1 MVRHDAGGQQ
11 AGFYLSS
18 RQGAE
23 GTRPILAPGVCARS
37 CVGVC
42 AWECT
47 LVGVVY
53 VLCVCAHLHSP
64 CPHATHTHT
73 HTLCLYTAW
82 RTSRTRRRQ
91 RLGWTIEATRRQTSV
106 TLVTTTRAL
115 PHQRTFRGGTARRS
129 RTVGIMRAWSREKP
143 WCPRW
148 LRLRRLN
155 SGRQRA
161 ASAWRP
167 STDPG
172 RRARPRLRGVA
183 VSFHECGAECR
194 WWDSGASLLTP

>member
-1 MVRHDAGGQQ
+1 MMQVGSKQDSTSLPVKEPREPD
-11 AGFYLSS
+11 
-18 RQGAE
+18 
-23 GTRPILAPGVCARS
+23 RS
-37 CVGVC
+37 WPRGYVHVHV
-42 AWECT
+42 WECVRGSVC
-47 LVGVVY
+47 LL
-53 VLCVCAHLHSP
+53 VLCTCCVCVCVHLHSS
-64 CPHATHTHT
+64 CPHATHTHA

-115 PHQRTFRGGTARRS
+115 PHQRTSRGGTARRS